1 MCVLVREV
9 WLSKVFARTVFR
21 LLFVL
26 AGLLV
31 FQTSQGFA
39 AADKVAAGKVAA
51 GKAALETRRQAIF
64 EQILRNPGNLD
75 LSFEYASLSAQAG
88 DYEGAI
94 TAMERMLIFA
104 PGLPRIQLELGV
116 LYYRLG
122 SFAIARNYLELAV
135 SGANVP
141 DVVRARVEAYLKRI
155 KNAQKRHRFSG
166 TVLGGIR
173 YQSNANSGPSSATI
187 NLNGVGFTLNDDSVE
202 QADVNVFVAGT
213 LNYIYDLQRQGDLFE
228 VDALFYSAKYFDVT
242 NVDTL
247 VGEVTFGPSFNLQR
261 YDISNTQLGVYG
273 IGNVVGLGKNF
284 YFGTLGIGTRLSRNM
299 VTGGRLKAK
308 AEFRQKWY
316 NNTSTRSTAT
326 GRNGYR
332 LIGEVSYSKPVSAK
346 LLAHTT
352 VRAERENVKSGIN
365 DYFQLSGEIG
375 ATATMASPFSKDK
388 TFNQVMYFD
397 VTGGYSYTGYDEPDP
412 SINANARQR
421 KNILFARATLTIP
434 IANNMTIV
442 PQVEYRDNNSNY
454 DIYKFSGW
462 SAYIALGKRF

>member
-1 MCVLVREV
+1 
-9 WLSKVFARTVFR
+9 VFA
-21 LLFVL
+21 
-26 AGLLV
+26 A
-31 FQTSQGFA
+31 S
-39 AADKVAAGKVAA
+39 D
-51 GKAALETRRQAIF
+51 KAALETRRQEIF

-75 LSFEYASLSAQAG
+75 LSFEYASLSTQAG

-122 SFAIARNYLELAV
+122 SFAIAQNYLELAV

-141 DVVRARVEAYLKRI
+141 DVVRARVETYLKRI

-166 TVLGGIR
+166 TFLGGVR
-173 YQSNANSGPSSATI
+173 YQSNANSGPSSASI
-187 NLNGVGFTLNDDSVE
+187 NLNGAGFVLNNDSVE
-202 QADVNVFVAGT
+202 KADVNAFVAGT
-213 LNYIYDLQRQGDLFE
+213 FNYIYDLQRQGDLFE
-228 VDALFYSAKYFDVT
+228 VDALYYGAKYADVT
-242 NVDTL
+242 SVDTL
-247 VGEVTFGPSFNLQR
+247 VAEVTFGPSFNLQR
-261 YDISNTQLGVYG
+261 YDINNTQLGVYG

-299 VTGGRLKAK
+299 VSGGRFMAK

-326 GRNGYR
+326 DRNGYR
-332 LIGEVSYSKPVSAK
+332 LIGDVSYSKPVSAK
-346 LLAHTT
+346 ILAHAR
-352 VRAERENVKSGIN
+352 VRAERENVKSGVN

-375 ATATMASPFSKDK
+375 ATATMASPFYKNK
-388 TFNQVMYFD
+388 VFNQVMYFD
-397 VTGGYSYTGYDEPDP
+397 VTGGFSYAGYDEADP
-412 SINANARQR
+412 TINANTKQ
-421 KNILFARATLTIP
+421 KKKELFARATLTIP
-434 IANNMTIV
+434 IFNNMTIV